1 MKILFLT
8 HLKDDAQA
16 KNDIINDSTLHGL
29 REIYG
34 ENVVD
39 YPGAWYMYK
48 DEIARK
54 SFDISKLWGSG
65 FTYYDNLDNYNS
77 IDRTDIKKKSRIIF
91 LITLYM
97 DRIHVRIYFLKNLY
111 TQKVK

>member
-8 HLKDDAQA
+8 HLKDDAEA

-77 IDRTDIKKKSRIIF
+77 IDRTDIKKKNRE
-91 LITLYM
+91 
-97 DRIHVRIYFLKNLY
+97 
-111 TQKVK
+111 